1 LLPLSQ
7 LTVRYWVQKDNRPE
21 MTQLGEAITR
31 YHKLLQGSQY
41 QNLAWAHQLQE
52 RMQANNLAVSGKP
65 VSPVL
70 RPHFIT
76 RRQYAGLVKAVE
88 SFSSAIE
95 RIEKLAIA
103 SPALLSRME
112 LLPAEKMLASV
123 DPGYAFLSVT
133 SLIDTHLNNGTLRFS
148 RYIPDTP
155 VGVAYG
161 EALSDL
167 FYDAAPVKE
176 FRRRYHLEKLPGT
189 KYLLQAILKT
199 YKEWGGKNKKPNIAV
214 LEFRQPF
221 QTTESGESALIA
233 QLFRREGHPVEV
245 VSPDQLEY
253 RNGVLRRGEF
263 PIDVIFRRIKVQ
275 EFLVRFD
282 LTHPL
287 LRAYQERAVCLV
299 NSFRSEM
306 AQKKAIFDLLTDD
319 EITASFPAA
328 ERKALQELIPWTRVV
343 REAKTRYKKKLVDL
357 PDFILRNRQK
367 LVLRPND
374 ESSDQHSFRGSELD
388 DAGWEKAL
396 RTALR
401 SPYVVQEVLEPVV
414 DVFPV
419 LQYGHLEMQKMR
431 VDVHPHSY
439 LGKVQGCSS
448 WLTAIGPSG
457 FSTLSGLAPTFILEA
472 K

>member
-1 LLPLSQ
+1 
-7 LTVRYWVQKDNRPE
+7 
-21 MTQLGEAITR
+21 MTQMGEAVAR
-31 YHKLLQGSQY
+31 YHKILEGDRFKD
-41 QNLAWAHQLQE
+41 LAWANELQDGMKA
-52 RMQANNLAVSGKP
+52 RNLAVGGKP

-88 SFSSAIE
+88 SFSSAVE
-95 RIEKLAIA
+95 RVENMAMGN
-103 SPALLSRME
+103 PALLSRME
-112 LLPAEKMLASV
+112 LLPAEKMLAAV
-123 DPGYAFLSVT
+123 DPGYPFLSVT
-133 SLIDTHLNNGTLRFS
+133 SLIDTHLNNGTLRFA

-155 VGVAYG
+155 TGVAYG

-167 FYDAAPVKE
+167 FYDAPPVKQ
-176 FRRRYHLEKLPGT
+176 FRKRYHLEKLPGT
-189 KYLLQAILKT
+189 KHLLQAILKA
-199 YKEWGGKNKKPNIAV
+199 YKEWGGKTKKPNVAI

-221 QTTESGESALIA
+221 QTTESGENALIA
-233 QLFRREGHPVEV
+233 SLFRQEGLAVEV

-253 RNGVLRRGEF
+253 RNNVLRRGDF
-263 PIDVIFRRIKVQ
+263 AIDLVFRRVTVQ

-287 LRAYQERAVCLV
+287 LRAYQDHAVCVV
-299 NSFRSEM
+299 NNFRSEL
-306 AQKKAIFDLLTDD
+306 AQKKAIFDLLTD
-319 EITASFPAA
+319 ESITANFPAS
-328 ERKALQELIPWTRVV
+328 ERRTIRDFVPWTRVV
-343 REAKTRYKKKLVDL
+343 HETKTKFHNKTVDL
-357 PDFILRNRQK
+357 PDFILHNRQK

-374 ESSDQHSFRGSELD
+374 DGVDQYSFRGSEVD

-401 SPYVVQEVLEPVV
+401 SPYVVQEVVEPVV
-414 DVFPV
+414 DVFPL

-448 WLTAIGPSG
+448 WLTAVGPSG
-457 FSTLSGLAPTFILEA
+457 FSTVSGVAPTFILEG

>member
-1 LLPLSQ
+1 
-7 LTVRYWVQKDNRPE
+7 
-21 MTQLGEAITR
+21 MTQLGEAIGR
-31 YHKLLQGSQY
+31 YHKLLEGSQY
-41 QNLAWAHQLQE
+41 QNLAWAHQLRE
-52 RMQANNLAVSGKP
+52 RMQANNLAVSGRP

-88 SFSSAIE
+88 SFSSSIE
-95 RIEKLAIA
+95 RMEKLAVS

-112 LLPAEKMLASV
+112 LLPAEKMLAAV
-123 DPGYAFLSVT
+123 DPGYSFLSVT
-133 SLIDTHLNNGTLRFS
+133 SLIDTHLNNGTLRIA

-155 VGVAYG
+155 VGVVYG

-167 FYDAAPVKE
+167 FYDAPPVKE
-176 FRRRYHLEKLPGT
+176 FRKRYHLEKLPGT
-189 KYLLQAILKT
+189 KHLLQAILKT
-199 YKEWGGKNKKPNIAV
+199 YKEWGGKNKKPNIAI

-221 QTTESGESALIA
+221 QATESGESALIA
-233 QLFRREGHPVEV
+233 QLFRREGHAVEV

-253 RNGVLRRGEF
+253 RNGVLKRGEF
-263 PIDVIFRRIKVQ
+263 PIELIFRRIKVQ

-287 LRAYQERAVCLV
+287 LRAYQDGAVCLV

-306 AQKKAIFDLLTDD
+306 GQKKAMFDLLTDE
-319 EITASFPAA
+319 EITSSFPAS
-328 ERKALQELIPWTRVV
+328 ERKALLEHIPWTRVV
-343 REAKTRYKKKLVDL
+343 RETKTRYKKKLVNL
-357 PDFILRNRQK
+357 PDFIRQHRQK

-374 ESSDQHSFRGSELD
+374 DGADQNSFRGSELD
-388 DAGWEKAL
+388 DAGWDKAL

-401 SPYVVQEVLEPVV
+401 NPYVVQEAVEPVV
-414 DVFPV
+414 DTFPV

-431 VDVHPHSY
+431 IDVHPHSY

-448 WLTAIGPSG
+448 WLTAVGPSG
-457 FSTLSGLAPTFILEA
+457 FSSLSGVAPTFILEP